1 MATLSLLSKSYYIVF
16 VLSLSFIGSFPRLD
30 DQREALLEFK
40 DLLFGELMTDNSTD
54 MFLGGLEIWNSNS
67 ECCQWAL
74 VERNSQQVTGIGLKN
89 LSELVY
95 LDMRGNS
102 FNGLIPLELF
112 HLANLE
118 FLDLSDNMI
127 ERVLPN
133 DVVGLKSLKQL
144 SLDANFIHG
153 QLPEE
158 IGNLIE
164 LKIPLSIL
172 QLRKLEVLNLQNNS
186 FSLEIPAD
194 IGSLANLTTL
204 DLSKNRLSG
213 EVPLSIRN
221 MLSGEFLT
229 WFFDLNEM
237 KKLHLGGNK
246 LTWNNNLAIEL
257 KCSLPSQLFQ
267 SRNLSVLALSR
278 NNFSGELSEIN
289 IASIMV
295 LLLSE
300 NNFSGP
306 LPKSISN
313 THRLL
318 LLDLSKNSF
327 SGNEF
332 PAFGPDSLI
341 AFVDVSSNTF
351 SGKVPSDFRL
361 FTHLDLHGNNI
372 SGEFPAFFSQMSS
385 FQVLNLR
392 KNSIK
397 GSISNDL
404 SSHSSLRILDL
415 SNNYLNGE
423 IPQSLGNLIG
433 MIETPNAP
441 LTLSEIFKFPVEIHD
456 LIVNCKKA
464 KQGLSIRNRD
474 IYTFLDLSKNS
485 FGDLESVETLDL
497 SHNSL
502 DGEIPGTFSKLLE
515 LNYLDLS
522 NNKLG
527 GKIPGGPQMD
537 TLVDPNM
544 YANNSGLCG
553 VQIEVPCEKDLVL
566 PGPPLRKKQEPMYSW
581 IATGVRYPVGFLSS
595 TAVMYVLGYF
605 NTAPAYHRRGHRRSS

>member
-1 MATLSLLSKSYYIVF
+1 MMATLSLLSKSYYIVF

-74 VERNSQQVTGIGLKN
+74 VERNSQQ
-89 LSELVY
+89 
-95 LDMRGNS
+95 
-102 FNGLIPLELF
+102 LF

-351 SGKVPSDFRL
+351 S
-361 FTHLDLHGNNI
+361 
-372 SGEFPAFFSQMSS
+372 AFFSQMSS

-456 LIVNCKKA
+456 LIVNCK
-464 KQGLSIRNRD
+464 IP
-474 IYTFLDLSKNS
+474 IS

>member
-1 MATLSLLSKSYYIVF
+1 
-16 VLSLSFIGSFPRLD
+16 
-30 DQREALLEFK
+30 
-40 DLLFGELMTDNSTD
+40 
-54 MFLGGLEIWNSNS
+54 
-67 ECCQWAL
+67 
-74 VERNSQQVTGIGLKN
+74 
-89 LSELVY
+89 
-95 LDMRGNS
+95 MRGNS

-164 LKIPLSIL
+164 LKQFTVPGNQISGRIPLSIL

-213 EVPLSIRN
+213 EVPLSVRN

-257 KCSLPSQLFQ
+257 KW
-267 SRNLSVLALSR
+267 
-278 NNFSGELSEIN
+278 
-289 IASIMV
+289 
-295 LLLSE
+295 
-300 NNFSGP
+300 P

-392 KNSIK
+392 NNSIK

-423 IPQSLGNLIG
+423 IPQSLGNLTG

-474 IYTFLDLSKNS
+474 IYTFLDLSKNRLSGEIPHSLGGLKSLKLLNLSFNELSGKIPIS

-605 NTAPAYHRRGHRRSS
+605 NTAPAYHRRGRRRSSLR